1 MLTESKHLVDDFC
14 CYSATLPVPSP
25 RDSSR
30 QDTGPR
36 LEVAEEDSGNIYEE
50 IRDTGDT
57 RD

>member
-14 CYSATLPVPSP
+14 CCSATLPVPPP

-36 LEVAEEDSGNIYEE
+36 LEAAEEDSGNIYEE

-57 RD
+57 RE